1 MSRRDEQQNLR
12 MNQVA
17 YFLMTFA
24 VYIAIYMVFV
34 FLFSIVN
41 GFLSLHPYIKLII
54 YILFFE
60 ADRRITA
67 FVMRLPIVKS
77 IIRL

>member
-1 MSRRDEQQNLR
+1 MSRRDEQRNLR

-34 FLFSIVN
+34 FLFSIIN

-60 ADRRITA
+60 ADRRVTA
-67 FVMRLPIVKS
+67 VVMRLPIVKS

>member
-1 MSRRDEQQNLR
+1 MSRRDEQRNLR

-34 FLFSIVN
+34 FLFSIIN

-67 FVMRLPIVKS
+67 YVMRLPIVKS

>member
-1 MSRRDEQQNLR
+1 MSRKDEQRNLR

-60 ADRRITA
+60 ADRRIAA

>member
-1 MSRRDEQQNLR
+1 MSRRDEQRNLR

-34 FLFSIVN
+34 FLFSIIN

-60 ADRRITA
+60 ADRRVTA
-67 FVMRLPIVKS
+67 FIMRLPIVKS

>member
-1 MSRRDEQQNLR
+1 MSRRDEQRNLR

-34 FLFSIVN
+34 FLFSVVN

-60 ADRRITA
+60 ADRRIAA

>member
-1 MSRRDEQQNLR
+1 MSRKDEQRNLR

-24 VYIAIYMVFV
+24 VYIAIYMAFV
-34 FLFSIVN
+34 FLFSIIN
-41 GFLSLHPYIKLII
+41 GFLGLHPYIKLII

-60 ADRRITA
+60 ADRRVTA

>member
-1 MSRRDEQQNLR
+1 MSRKDEQRNLR

-34 FLFSIVN
+34 FLFSIIN

-60 ADRRITA
+60 ADRRVTA
-67 FVMRLPIVKS
+67 FIMRLPIVKS

>member
-1 MSRRDEQQNLR
+1 MSRKDEQRNLR

-34 FLFSIVN
+34 FLFSIIN

-67 FVMRLPIVKS
+67 FVMRLPLVKS

>member
-1 MSRRDEQQNLR
+1 MRRRDEQRNLR

-34 FLFSIVN
+34 FLFSVVN

-60 ADRRITA
+60 ADRRIAA

>member
-1 MSRRDEQQNLR
+1 MSRKDEQRNLR

-24 VYIAIYMVFV
+24 VYIAIYMIFV
-34 FLFSIVN
+34 FLFSIIN
-41 GFLSLHPYIKLII
+41 GFLGLHPYIKLII

-60 ADRRITA
+60 TDRRVTA
-67 FVMRLPIVKS
+67 FVMRLPIIKS

>member
-1 MSRRDEQQNLR
+1 MSRRDEQRNLR

-24 VYIAIYMVFV
+24 IYIAVYMVFV

-60 ADRRITA
+60 ADRRVTA
-67 FVMRLPIVKS
+67 FVMRLPIIKS

>member
-1 MSRRDEQQNLR
+1 MSRKDEQRNLR

-34 FLFSIVN
+34 FLFSIIN

-60 ADRRITA
+60 AARRVTA
-67 FVMRLPIVKS
+67 VVMRLPIVKS

>member
-1 MSRRDEQQNLR
+1 MSRKDEQRNLR

-34 FLFSIVN
+34 FLFSIIN

>member
-1 MSRRDEQQNLR
+1 MSRRDEQRNLR

-24 VYIAIYMVFV
+24 VYIAVYMVFV
-34 FLFSIVN
+34 FLFSVVN

-60 ADRRITA
+60 ADRRIAA

>member
-1 MSRRDEQQNLR
+1 MSRRDEQRNLR

-41 GFLSLHPYIKLII
+41 GFMSLHPYIKLII

-60 ADRRITA
+60 ADRRVTA
-67 FVMRLPIVKS
+67 YIMRLPIVKS

>member
-1 MSRRDEQQNLR
+1 MSRKDEQRNLR

-67 FVMRLPIVKS
+67 YVMRLPIVKS

>member
-1 MSRRDEQQNLR
+1 MSRRDEQRNLR

-24 VYIAIYMVFV
+24 IYIAVYMVFV

-60 ADRRITA
+60 ADRRIAA

>member
-1 MSRRDEQQNLR
+1 MSRKDEQRNLR

-34 FLFSIVN
+34 FLFSIIN

-60 ADRRITA
+60 ADRRVTE
-67 FVMRLPIVKS
+67 FVMRLPIIKS

>member
-1 MSRRDEQQNLR
+1 MSRRDEQRNLR

-24 VYIAIYMVFV
+24 VYIAIYMIFV

>member
-1 MSRRDEQQNLR
+1 MSRRDEQRNLR

-41 GFLSLHPYIKLII
+41 GFLGLHPYFKLII

-67 FVMRLPIVKS
+67 FGMRLPIVKS

>member
-1 MSRRDEQQNLR
+1 MSRRDEQRNLR

-34 FLFSIVN
+34 FLFSVVN

-60 ADRRITA
+60 ADRRIAA
-67 FVMRLPIVKS
+67 FVMRLPVVKS

>member
-1 MSRRDEQQNLR
+1 MSRKDEQRNLR

-60 ADRRITA
+60 ADRRVTA

>member
-1 MSRRDEQQNLR
+1 MSRRDEQRNLR

-60 ADRRITA
+60 ADRRNTA

>member
-1 MSRRDEQQNLR
+1 MSRRDEQRNLR

-24 VYIAIYMVFV
+24 IYIAVYMVFV
-34 FLFSIVN
+34 FLFSIIN

-60 ADRRITA
+60 ADRRVTA

>member
-1 MSRRDEQQNLR
+1 

-34 FLFSIVN
+34 FLFSIIN

-60 ADRRITA
+60 AVRRVTA

>member
-1 MSRRDEQQNLR
+1 MSRRDEQRNLR

-34 FLFSIVN
+34 FLFSIIN

-60 ADRRITA
+60 ADRRVTA
-67 FVMRLPIVKS
+67 FVMRLPIIKS

>member
-1 MSRRDEQQNLR
+1 MSRRDEQRNLR

-34 FLFSIVN
+34 FLFSIIN

-60 ADRRITA
+60 ADRRVTE
-67 FVMRLPIVKS
+67 FVMRLPIIKS

>member
-1 MSRRDEQQNLR
+1 MSRRDEQRNLR

>member
-1 MSRRDEQQNLR
+1 MSRRDEQRNLR

-67 FVMRLPIVKS
+67 YVMRLPIVKS

>member
-1 MSRRDEQQNLR
+1 MSRRDEQRNLR

-34 FLFSIVN
+34 FLFSIIN

-60 ADRRITA
+60 ADRRVTA
-67 FVMRLPIVKS
+67 YIMRLPIVKS

>member
-1 MSRRDEQQNLR
+1 MSRRDEQRNLR

-34 FLFSIVN
+34 FLFSIIN

-60 ADRRITA
+60 ADRRIAA

>member
-1 MSRRDEQQNLR
+1 MSRKDEQRNLR

-34 FLFSIVN
+34 FLFSIIN
-41 GFLSLHPYIKLII
+41 GFLSLYPYIKLII

-60 ADRRITA
+60 ADRRVTA
-67 FVMRLPIVKS
+67 VVMRLPIVKS

>member
-1 MSRRDEQQNLR
+1 MSRRDEQRNLR
-12 MNQVA
+12 MNQIA

-34 FLFSIVN
+34 FLFSIIN

-67 FVMRLPIVKS
+67 FVMRLPLVKS

>member
-1 MSRRDEQQNLR
+1 MSRRDEQRNLR

-24 VYIAIYMVFV
+24 VYIAIYMVLV
-34 FLFSIVN
+34 FLFSVVN

>member
-1 MSRRDEQQNLR
+1 MSRRDEQRNLR

-34 FLFSIVN
+34 FLFNIVN

-60 ADRRITA
+60 ADRRVTA

>member
-1 MSRRDEQQNLR
+1 MSRRDEQRNLR

-34 FLFSIVN
+34 FLFSIIN

-60 ADRRITA
+60 ADRRVTA

>member
-1 MSRRDEQQNLR
+1 MSRRDEQRNLR

-60 ADRRITA
+60 ADRRVTA
-67 FVMRLPIVKS
+67 YIIRLPIVKS

>member
-1 MSRRDEQQNLR
+1 MSRKDEQRNLR

-34 FLFSIVN
+34 FLFSIIN

-60 ADRRITA
+60 ADRRVAA

>member
-1 MSRRDEQQNLR
+1 MSRRDEQRNLR

-34 FLFSIVN
+34 FLFSIIN

-54 YILFFE
+54 YIFFFE
-60 ADRRITA
+60 ADRRVTA
-67 FVMRLPIVKS
+67 YIMRLPIVKS